1 MWVERR
7 VEDTVEKK
15 SEDGGNGRWRKGR
28 VGGLHTAGMER
39 GAGEAWDDAG
49 CGSENTSGVDP
60 IDQGSAV
67 VDPSAGLQAE

>member
-1 MWVERR
+1 VGG
-7 VEDTVEKK
+7 EKGRGRSGK
-15 SEDGGNGRWRKGR
+15 SSEDDTRAWWGICTSREWRDGQ
-28 VGGLHTAGMER
+28 GEER
-39 GAGEAWDDAG
+39 DNPG